1 MVAPAGASVASPRCS
16 VDSAPNATV
25 DDMNSWP
32 RWRIVVAVTAGAALA
47 GALWISSHRAAVA
60 EARAV
65 VAVLLIVFFTCCA
78 AAMVGRPRP
87 RSRFADGA
95 PSRIAPQHPEGT
107 VHGLVPGRTYRIV
120 TPFTDHYSNRFE
132 QGETLK
138 FRERHFLPYHGG
150 HTLVFEERAMYLQE
164 EANAAILDNFAR
176 YVAATDSAVS

>member
-1 MVAPAGASVASPRCS
+1 MVAPAAPAAETTRCS
-16 VDSAPNATV
+16 ADFAPNATV

-32 RWRIVVAVTAGAALA
+32 RWRIVVALAAGAALA
-47 GALWISSHRAAVA
+47 TALWISTHRAAVA

-87 RSRFADGA
+87 RSRFANCA
-95 PSRIAPQHPEGT
+95 PSQIAPQHLEGT

-132 QGETLK
+132 QGEILK
-138 FRERHFLPYHGG
+138 FKERHFLPYHGG

-164 EANAAILDNFAR
+164 EANAAILDDFAR
-176 YVAATDSAVS
+176 YVAVTDSAVA